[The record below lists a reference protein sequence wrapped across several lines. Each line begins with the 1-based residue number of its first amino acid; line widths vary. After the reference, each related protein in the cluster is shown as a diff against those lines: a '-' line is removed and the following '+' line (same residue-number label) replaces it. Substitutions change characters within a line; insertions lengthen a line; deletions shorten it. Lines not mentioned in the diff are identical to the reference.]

1 MDKKEA
7 FEIVLNEM
15 KNISL
20 FMGKYDAQHGSD
32 KYMHG
37 ISTVMEYIAY
47 NISDEVG
54 DEFSDTF
61 LNNLIASEEYAKEL
75 RHAPSYLAGEGR
87 RK

>member
-1 MDKKEA
+1 MSKKEA

-15 KNISL
+15 KDISL
-20 FMGKYDAQHGSD
+20 FMGKYDATHGSD

-54 DEFSDTF
+54 DEFSNTF
-61 LNNLIASEEYAKEL
+61 LNNMIASEEYAEEL
-75 RHAPSYLAGEGR
+75 RHAPNYLATVGR